1 MHKMAKLGYRA
12 KTRFWHTLIIIFVGI
27 VCAIFVIPII
37 LIFSAS
43 FTSSKALAEVGYRL
57 IPPEFSTEAYDFLLN
72 DPKLVT
78 QAYKV
83 SIIVTVVGVTVGVL
97 IMAMLAYV
105 LSRKDFKLRGVL
117 TFYIFFTMLF
127 SGGLVPYYINMVR
140 TLHLKNTLTAMILPG
155 LVVPFFVLL
164 LRTYFA
170 SLPRELFD
178 SAKIDGANELTIFF
192 KIAIPLS
199 MPAILTIA
207 LFLML
212 NYWNDIFQALLFIDV
227 NKLTPL
233 QLTLYNMINNSFMDT
248 EMNIKVG
255 HPAPALSVRMA
266 MAVLALGPVIVAFL
280 FSQRYFIRGI
290 TLGSIKGD

>member
-1 MHKMAKLGYRA
+1 MGYKA
-12 KTRFWHTLIIIFVGI
+12 KTRFWHALIIIFIGI
-27 VCAIFVIPII
+27 ICAIFVIPVI

-43 FTSSKALAEVGYRL
+43 FTSSKALADVGYRL
-57 IPPEFSTEAYDFLLN
+57 IPPQFSTEAYDFLLH
-72 DPKLVT
+72 DPTIIT
-78 QAYKV
+78 QAYGV

-105 LSRKDFKLRGVL
+105 LSRKDFKLRGIL

-164 LRTYFA
+164 LRTYFS
-170 SLPRELFD
+170 SLPKDLFD
-178 SAKIDGANELTIFF
+178 SAKIDGANDFTIFF
-192 KIAIPLS
+192 QIVIPLS
-199 MPAILTIA
+199 MPAILTVG

-233 QLTLYNMINNSFMDT
+233 QLTLYNMINDSFMDT
-248 EMNIKVG
+248 QMNLIVG
-255 HPAPALSVRMA
+255 HPVPALSVRMA
-266 MAVLALGPVIVAFL
+266 MAVLALGPVILAFL
-280 FSQRYFIRGI
+280 FVQRYFVRGI